1 MGLRDE
7 LTADLAEAF
16 DTDLADAVTSFTGT
30 QQGEGAYDP
39 ITGTMTPAVITYAG
53 RGVFSAYDHDMV
65 DGTNILATDERLTVL
80 QAELLITDEEGVAT
94 EFRASPEVGD
104 IIEGK
109 VAISVRQDPA
119 KATWRIQLRG

>member
-16 DTDLADAVTSFTGT
+16 DSDLADAVTSFTGT

-80 QAELLITDEEGVAT
+80 QAELLITEAGLPTEARAT
-94 EFRASPEVGD
+94 PAVGD
-104 IIEGK
+104 IIEGRA
-109 VAISVRQDPA
+109 VVSIWQDPA
-119 KATWRIQLRG
+119 RATWRLQLRR

>member
-16 DTDLADAVTSFTGT
+16 DTDLADAVTAFTGIR
-30 QQGEGAYDP
+30 QGQGEYDP
-39 ITGTMTPAVITYAG
+39 VTGVVTPGTVTYAG
-53 RGVFSAYDHDMV
+53 RGVFSAYEHDLI

-80 QAELLITDEEGVAT
+80 QAELLITENGQPTTA
-94 EFRASPEVGD
+94 RAAPEVGD

-109 VAISVRQDPA
+109 TVVSVRQDPA
-119 KATWRIQLRG
+119 RATWRIQLRA